1 MVNGREHEHGLTLEQ
16 FYNIA
21 AECRRAEID
30 AALARFPAAARL
42 RDPIAIGLRAMKSVS
57 EGDLPGGLALLQRAV
72 AHCEGRVHEYLLDF
86 VVPLLFNTNRLAEA
100 QEALDSSDGSA
111 PELGPA
117 FASSRAV
124 VAARQGDDV
133 ASARFAV
140 EALEL
145 GRGVDNPVIVGRVIQ
160 RTSLAAFYRED
171 FDEAQDRAL
180 EAARLFERLEH
191 HRSAAFAY
199 MILSVISHDWTGDAD
214 LARFYARRTTM
225 SAHLAEDA
233 GIENWGVI
241 TQLDIAAESGDERR
255 VASIRGRLLANPMNE
270 QYYRER
276 FSYIISEVLA
286 HGWEGRFEAARVALV
301 ALRNTEGLTLPE
313 RSLCDALLAIVALST
328 WHVEL
333 ARRVARR
340 TISQTAERSGN
351 EPLIDARRRRVARIL
366 AAAVSIAIGD
376 AVRGRRAL
384 ARFVDPEHRFASII
398 DANGID
404 EELTPPLM
412 RGFAKFLNA
421 ACRAGNATRPGHSLT
436 EAELEVLQALP
447 AGMTLA
453 TIALSLGKSRKTVE
467 RQVGNIYAKLHVA
480 NRAQAIQRARDLG
493 LRV

>member
-42 RDPIAIGLRAMKSVS
+42 RDPIAIGLRAMKSVV
-57 EGDLPGGLALLQRAV
+57 EADLPGGLALLQRAV
-72 AHCEGRVHEYLLDF
+72 SHCEGRVREYLLDML
-86 VVPLLFNTNRLAEA
+86 VPLLLNTHRLDEA

-111 PELGPA
+111 PELDPA
-117 FASSRAV
+117 FAAARAI
-124 VAARQGDDV
+124 VAARLGDDV
-133 ASARFAV
+133 ASARFAAD
-140 EALEL
+140 ALAR
-145 GRGVDNPVIVGRVIQ
+145 GRAPDNPVIAGRVIQ
-160 RTSLAAFYRED
+160 RTAMAAFYRED

-180 EAARLFERLEH
+180 EAARLFERLEQ
-191 HRSAAFAY
+191 HRNAAIAY
-199 MILSVISHDWTGDAD
+199 TILSVISQDLLGDAD
-214 LARFYARRTTM
+214 LARYYARRTTM

-233 GIENWGVI
+233 GMENWGVL
-241 TQLDIAAESGDERR
+241 TQLDIAAESGDARR

-276 FSYIISEVLA
+276 FSYTISEVLA
-286 HGWEGRFEAARVALV
+286 HGWDGRFEAARVALV
-301 ALRNTEGLTLPE
+301 ALRNSENLTLPE
-313 RSLCDALLAIVALST
+313 RSLCDALLAVVSLST

-333 ARRVARR
+333 ARRIARR
-340 TISQTAERSGN
+340 TISQTVEGSGN
-351 EPLIDARRRRVARIL
+351 EPLVDTRRRRVARIL

-376 AVRGRRAL
+376 TVRGRRAL
-384 ARFVDPEHRFASII
+384 SRFVDPEQRFVSII
-398 DANGID
+398 DPSGID
-404 EELTPPLM
+404 EEKSPQMM
-412 RGFAKFLNA
+412 RGFVKFFNA
-421 ACRAGNATRPGHSLT
+421 ACTVGNATRPSHSLT

-493 LRV
+493 LHV